1 MIVITIMF
9 NMVDINIKII
19 SIDINLMNSI
29 ITNMIAIVM
38 IIKVKQ
44 PLDHITIRTRSP
56 KAHTNKKRAS
66 GLQATGETETAR
78 PDSICKAKD
87 LQQPIDHITNRK
99 KITRRNKHRPMT
111 QATGVPQA
119 MAK

>member
-1 MIVITIMF
+1 MATMMLNIV
-9 NMVDINIKII
+9 N
-19 SIDINLMNSI
+19 IDINNDINFMNNISTNI
-29 ITNMIAIVM
+29 IM
-38 IIKVKQ
+38 IINVKQ
-44 PLDHITIRTRSP
+44 PLGQITIRTRSP

-99 KITRRNKHRPMT
+99 KIARRNEHKPMT
-111 QATGVPQA
+111 QAMGVPQA